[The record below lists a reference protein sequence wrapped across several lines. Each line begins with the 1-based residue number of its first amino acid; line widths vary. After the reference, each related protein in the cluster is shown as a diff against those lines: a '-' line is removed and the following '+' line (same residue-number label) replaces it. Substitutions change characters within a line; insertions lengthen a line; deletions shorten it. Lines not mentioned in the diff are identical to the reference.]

1 MALVGSAHVLGPM
14 EIVPHA
20 SATRVFLLTCVFF
33 GSQWPYMLFFQLGH
47 LLRARTSTPITF
59 SILLLLV
66 AAAPFN
72 YDRLVSVRE
81 GAINANPY
89 VRGLAHAAGV
99 AARAGGVAPL
109 LGTTSITPKQTIV
122 TAWWGLLLASF
133 WMLIVI
139 QRQSEASDRAA
150 FASEVACASASAS
163 SSSAPLPPPPVIKD
177 TFAPCAWLFCVC
189 PLLLMADIVAAGGL
203 DVKQG
208 V

>member
-1 MALVGSAHVLGPM
+1 MALAGSAHVLGPM

-20 SATRVFLLTCVFF
+20 SAYRVFVLTCVFF

-47 LLRARTSTPITF
+47 LLRARTATPITL

-66 AAAPFN
+66 AAASFN
-72 YDRLVSVRE
+72 YDRLVSVRG
-81 GAINANPY
+81 GAIDANPY

-109 LGTTSITPKQTIV
+109 LGAGAAGTITPKQAVV

-150 FASEVACASASAS
+150 FAS
-163 SSSAPLPPPPVIKD
+163 
-177 TFAPCAWLFCVC
+177 
-189 PLLLMADIVAAGGL
+189 
-203 DVKQG
+203 
-208 V
+208 